1 MLPVVYSSAGRGVQG
16 GVEVNDSPV
25 QCLHDVNVSG
35 RPSLWCV
42 RPCQE
47 LKEPSAGER
56 CTQHTLRH
64 ILTGHYLFIWLKWVA
79 VGMVFRI

>member
-1 MLPVVYSSAGRGVQG
+1 MLPVLYSSAGRGVQG

-25 QCLHDVNVSG
+25 QCLLGVTVSG

-47 LKEPSAGER
+47 LKQPSGEER
-56 CTQHTLRH
+56 CTQHMLRY
-64 ILTGHYLFIWLKWVA
+64 ILTGHYLFIWPKWLA